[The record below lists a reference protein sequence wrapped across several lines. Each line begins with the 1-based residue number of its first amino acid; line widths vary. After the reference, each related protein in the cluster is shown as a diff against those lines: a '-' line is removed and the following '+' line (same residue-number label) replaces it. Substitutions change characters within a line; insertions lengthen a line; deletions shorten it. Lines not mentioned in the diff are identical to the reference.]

1 MLAGASV
8 TKTEQ
13 WAVTAL
19 FAHSHCRPETG
30 YRLEQADRKLRIA
43 RLDGGSGTE
52 LFETFGKANDLQ
64 IHTSLT
70 IVSQARNTDR
80 LGFLFLGNDPF
91 NASGES

>member
-52 LFETFGKANDLQ
+52 LFETFGKASDLKF
-64 IHTSLT
+64 IYL
-70 IVSQARNTDR
+70 
-80 LGFLFLGNDPF
+80 
-91 NASGES
+91 